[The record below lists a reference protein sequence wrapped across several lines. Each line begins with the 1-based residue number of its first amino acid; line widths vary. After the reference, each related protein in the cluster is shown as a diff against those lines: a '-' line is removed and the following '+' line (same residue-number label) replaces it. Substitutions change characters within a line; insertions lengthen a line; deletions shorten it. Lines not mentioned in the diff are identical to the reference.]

1 MTTKPITYTEALGRI
16 AGLSMSFGI
25 ETVALG
31 DAAGRT
37 LAADLTAK
45 IDSPPFTN
53 SAMDGF
59 AMKHADLGAALT
71 IGGTLYA
78 RALEPSDIPAYEPG
92 QCVRIMTGAMLP
104 EWADTVIPVEDSAIQ
119 GDKVTFAS
127 KAEKG
132 ANVRERGSDIT
143 AGTLLLKAG
152 AKLDPERIM
161 VAAAFGHDRLPVK
174 EELRIAL
181 FSTGDELAEPGTE
194 LKPGAIYNSS
204 QYFLA
209 AAARNEGLTLATRQ
223 TIADDEAA
231 AGKLLEALLKDDK
244 PTLILTT
251 GAVSAGEL
259 DFIPKLGE
267 RLGFTAAFHKVAI
280 RPGKPVYL
288 ASRGK
293 AIWLGLPGNPIS
305 TCVGWHF
312 FARPLIAQLT
322 GRPAPKKHK
331 LTLMNEVRKP
341 ADLRCFFRAEVS
353 TGKAWVAR
361 QQGSAQ
367 LAASIT
373 QEAYVELPEGQAV
386 LPPNTLVDAI
396 IV

>member
-1 MTTKPITYTEALGRI
+1 MSPISYSEALARI
-16 AGLSMSFGI
+16 AQLKIPFGT
-25 ETVALG
+25 ETVALA

-37 LAADLTAK
+37 LAQDLTAK

-59 AMKHADLGAALT
+59 ALRLDDAAPGTKLT

-78 RALEPSDIPAYEPG
+78 RALEPSDIPAYAPG
-92 QCVRIMTGAMLP
+92 RCVRIMTGAMLP
-104 EWADTVIPVEDSAIQ
+104 EWADTVIPVE
-119 GDKVTFAS
+119 
-127 KAEKG
+127 KATAHGTEVVFTSIPEKG
-132 ANVRERGSDIT
+132 ANVRVRGSDIT

-152 AKLDPERIM
+152 APLDPERIM
-161 VAAAFGHDRLPVK
+161 VAAAFGHATLHVT
-174 EELRIAL
+174 EQLRVAL
-181 FSTGDELAEPGTE
+181 FSTGDELTEPGE
-194 LKPGAIYNSS
+194 ALKPGAIYNSS

-209 AAARNEGLTLATRQ
+209 AAIRKEGLPLATRA

-231 AGKLLEALLKDDK
+231 AGRAIEAALADGK
-244 PTLILTT
+244 PTLIVTT

-267 RLGFTAAFHKVAI
+267 RLGFAACFHKVAI
-280 RPGKPVYL
+280 RPGKPIYV
-288 ASRGK
+288 ATRGK
-293 AIWLGLPGNPIS
+293 VVWVGLPGNAIS

-322 GRPAPKKHK
+322 GRPAPQKKK
-331 LTLMNEVRKP
+331 LTLMTEVRKP

-353 TGKAWVAR
+353 GGKAWVAR
-361 QQGSAQ
+361 HQGSAQ
-367 LAASIT
+367 FAASIT

-386 LPPNTLVDAI
+386 LPANTPVDAI